1 MIQKPML
8 AATLKNIDELNFPV
22 LASPKLDGI
31 RCLKVNGKALT
42 RKFKPVPNK
51 FIRDW
56 LESNL
61 PDGIDGEIMIA
72 NATFNQIQSG
82 VMSEDGEPEFE
93 FHAFDLVTN
102 SCDTPFETR
111 YKLLQH
117 VKPHQFQ
124 EHLQPLRLVPHVLIN
139 NQEELDAFE
148 TQCLA
153 QGYEGVM
160 VRSVKGPYKNGRST
174 EKESYLLKVKRFAD
188 SEAIVT
194 GYDERLH
201 NANEATIDELGHTK
215 RSSHKANMIPDN
227 TLGAFHV
234 KDIHTGQEFKVSTG
248 MDDALRKSIWDN
260 RDSYIGK
267 LVKYKYQPAGQKDLP
282 RFPVFLGF
290 RDERDMS

>member
-1 MIQKPML
+1 MITKPML
-8 AATLKNIDELNFPV
+8 AATLEDISKIKYPII
-22 LASPKLDGI
+22 ASPKLDGI

-42 RKFKPVPNK
+42 RKFKPVPNN
-51 FIRDW
+51 FIRSYI
-56 LESNL
+56 EANV
-61 PDGIDGEIMIA
+61 PDGFDGEIMIRD
-72 NATFNQIQSG
+72 ATFNQIQSG
-82 VMSEDGEPEFE
+82 VMSEDGEPDFE
-93 FHAFDLVTN
+93 YHVFDYVKDDVAHPYQRRLTQLYAWATN
-102 SCDTPFETR
+102 NKDPRIITVSTS
-111 YKLLQH
+111 Y
-117 VKPHQFQ
+117 
-124 EHLQPLRLVPHVLIN
+124 IN
-139 NQEELDAFE
+139 NEEELMKAE
-148 TQCLA
+148 STYLA
-153 QGYEGVM
+153 EGYEGLM
-160 VRSVKGPYKNGRST
+160 FRSIESPYKNGRST
-174 EKESYLLKVKRFAD
+174 EREGYLLKIKRFSD

-290 RDERDMS
+290 RDERDL

>member
-1 MIQKPML
+1 MIEKPML
-8 AATLKNIDELNFPV
+8 AATLQNIDKLNFPV

-61 PDGIDGEIMIA
+61 PDGIDGEIMIR
-72 NATFNQIQSG
+72 NATFNEIQSG
-82 VMSEDGEPEFE
+82 VMSMDGEPDFE
-93 FHAFDLVTN
+93 YHAFDLVTAN
-102 SCDTPFETR
+102 TEKPYSVRIIDLS
-111 YKLLQH
+111 LLP
-117 VKPHQFQ
+117 KNK
-124 EHLQPLRLVPHVLIN
+124 RLIIVENRLIF
-139 NQEELDAFE
+139 NQQELDEFE
-148 TQCLA
+148 AQCLT

-160 VRSVKGPYKNGRST
+160 VRHPCGPYKNGRAT
-174 EKESYLLKVKRFAD
+174 EREGYLSKIKRFSD
-188 SEAIVT
+188 SEAVVT
-194 GYDERLH
+194 GYEERLH

-215 RSSHKANMIPDN
+215 RSSHKANMIPDD

-248 MDDALRKSIWDN
+248 MDDALRKTIWQN